1 MARAVTDRMGTE
13 LGQPVVVEARP
24 GAGANIAVEAV
35 LAAPRDGYTWLVS
48 SNFLFVNPAMDPAV
62 KWKYEDFVPVAR
74 YALSPS
80 YFLVPADAPFA
91 TLADWVAHARRNPGV
106 QYGNG
111 GVGTTQSMSMSM
123 LMRAAGV
130 RLDPVYYK
138 GAPQMMQDIVG
149 GQLSCG
155 LIPSTVAI
163 PVVKSGRA
171 KALASSGERRSPALP
186 SVPTFTEAGFPA
198 ATALSW
204 YGLHVAAGTPP
215 DVVRRMARAAQAGVR
230 AHGGAVAADRRG
242 RRGGVPRSRALRR
255 VRERRGE
262 ALAAAAG
269 GREEAG
275 RLRSCERTQRA
286 RAADRPYCVCVAL
299 VIVTVVVGMLFAST
313 GIASIFF
320 TTSRPCTVVPNT
332 A

>member
-1 MARAVTDRMGTE
+1 MDSTRRKTLQGIGAAAAIGGTAAALAAATRPARAQAWPAKPPHAIVGFPAGGVVDVMARAVTDRMGTE

-80 YFLVPADAPFA
+80 FFLVPGDAPFA

-111 GVGTTQSMSMSM
+111 GVGTTQSMSMAM

-163 PVVKSGRA
+163 PVVRSGRA
-171 KALASSGERRSPALP
+171 KALATSGERRSPALP
-186 SVPTFTEAGFPA
+186 SVPTFAEAGYPA

-215 DVVRRMARAAQAGVR
+215 DVVRRMARAAQAACGLAEVQ
-230 AHGGAVAADRRG
+230 
-242 RRGGVPRSRALRR
+242 SRLT
-255 VRERRGE
+255 G
-262 ALAAAAG
+262 AG
-269 GREEAG
+269 GEEAF
-275 RLRSCERTQRA
+275 LEPERF
-286 RAADRPYCVCVAL
+286 AAYVNEEAKRWLPLLA
-299 VIVTVVVGMLFAST
+299 GEKKP
-313 GIASIFF
+313 GG
-320 TTSRPCTVVPNT
+320 
-332 A
+332 